1 MMVKH
6 TCASGGRSS
15 CSPCM
20 QIEVDL
26 WDAINRYAVTV
37 GGDPGQHV
45 YGNVP
50 RMQAVA
56 DVGAVI
62 RKLVA
67 QLPGAQEVPTN
78 PDCAGTI
85 GTVGACGSEGYYCSD
100 RCWAIGRLKAARA
113 QVAEYEQRLGSPAAR
128 PAGDRMTMQLD
139 EKGPT
144 R

>member
-1 MMVKH
+1 MKATH
-6 TCASGGRSS
+6 TCASSGRSS
-15 CSPCM
+15 CEPCM

-56 DVGAVI
+56 DVGAVV
-62 RKLVA
+62 RKLVGQQLAA
-67 QLPGAQEVPTN
+67 QAPPTN
-78 PDCAGTI
+78 PNCTGTI

-100 RCWAIGRLKAARA
+100 HCWTIGRLKAARA
-113 QVAEYEQRLGSPAAR
+113 QVAEYERRLGAHAAR
-128 PAGDRMTMQLD
+128 PAK
-139 EKGPT
+139 EVE
-144 R
+144 